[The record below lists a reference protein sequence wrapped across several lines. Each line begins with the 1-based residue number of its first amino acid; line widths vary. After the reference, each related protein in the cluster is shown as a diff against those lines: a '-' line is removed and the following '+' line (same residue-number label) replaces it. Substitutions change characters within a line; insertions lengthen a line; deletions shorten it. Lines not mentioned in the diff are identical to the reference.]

1 MKMEIET
8 ELLAPC
14 GLYCGVCAVRIAYRD
29 DNQKFKE
36 KLVSVY
42 GVSSP
47 DDIRCGGCLSE
58 DRFFYCQACP
68 IRDCCAKNN
77 IEGCHQCDDWPC
89 ETIDAFPLPVGKKVI
104 MRAIPAWRELG
115 TEAWVE
121 AEEQRYHCPECGYD
135 LFRGAKRCRSCGNAV
150 DVD

>member
-1 MKMEIET
+1 MEVES

-29 DNQKFKE
+29 GNEKFKE

-47 DDIRCGGCLSE
+47 DDIRCGGCLSD
-58 DRFFYCQACP
+58 DRFFYCQVCP
-68 IRDCCAKNN
+68 IRDCCAKKE

-89 ETIDAFPLPVGKKVI
+89 EMIDNFPLPVGKKVI
-104 MRAIPAWRELG
+104 MRAIPAWKELG
-115 TEAWVE
+115 TEDWVE
-121 AEEQRYHCPECGYD
+121 AEEQRYTCPECGYA
-135 LFRGAKRCRSCGNAV
+135 LFRGARRCRSCGSAV

>member
-1 MKMEIET
+1 MEVER

-14 GLYCGVCAVRIAYRD
+14 GLYCGVCAVRIAHRD

-36 KLVSVY
+36 KLVAVY

-47 DDIRCGGCLSE
+47 EDIRCGGCLSD
-58 DRFFYCQACP
+58 DRFFYCQVCP
-68 IRDCCAKNN
+68 IRDCNANKGF
-77 IEGCHQCDDWPC
+77 EACHQCDEWPC
-89 ETIDAFPLPVGKKVI
+89 EMIENFPLPVGKKVI

-121 AEEQRYHCPECGYD
+121 QEEKRYSCPSCGTA
-135 LFRGAKRCRSCGNAV
+135 LFRGAKRCRNCSAEI

>member
-1 MKMEIET
+1 MEVNKD
-8 ELLAPC
+8 LLAPC

-47 DDIRCGGCLSE
+47 EDIRCGGCLSD
-58 DRFFYCQACP
+58 DRFFYCQVCP
-68 IRDCCAKNN
+68 IRDCNEKKGY
-77 IEGCHQCDDWPC
+77 EGCHQCDEWPC
-89 ETIDAFPLPVGKKVI
+89 EMIENFPLPVGKKVI

-121 AEEQRYHCPECGYD
+121 QEEKRYSCSSCGAP
-135 LFRGAKRCRSCGNAV
+135 LFRGAKRCRSCSAEI